1 MHSLTYESD
10 SSTEPLT
17 TVLPAC
23 CFVEVVTWKNEEKV
37 RQTLRCLSG
46 RMQNFLWWAL
56 MDLQQTIKTE
66 VKYSTSLI
74 CSSTQLCLITNLRF
88 LHFSTLQ
95 FKLKYP
101 SSSFWNTFSF
111 ISSNNW
117 QSIKA
122 HPHRFF
128 SWWCQ
133 GFQRNKTE
141 SESIVHYCLLV
152 QVIILTEG

>member
-1 MHSLTYESD
+1 M
-10 SSTEPLT
+10 
-17 TVLPAC
+17 VLPAC

-46 RMQNFLWWAL
+46 RMQNFLWWLWWTYSRPLKLRLNTQPHRFVQVLGCAS
-56 MDLQQTIKTE
+56 LQIWGSRTF
-66 VKYSTSLI
+66 LH
-74 CSSTQLCLITNLRF
+74 CSS
-88 LHFSTLQ
+88 Q

-141 SESIVHYCLLV
+141 SESVVHYCLLV
-152 QVIILTEG
+152 QVIILTED

>member
-1 MHSLTYESD
+1 MSQILPLNLWPRFFQPAALWKSLPGRMRRRSG
-10 SSTEPLT
+10 
-17 TVLPAC
+17 
-23 CFVEVVTWKNEEKV
+23 
-37 RQTLRCLSG
+37 RLRCLSG

-74 CSSTQLCLITNLRF
+74 CSSTRLCLITNLRF

-141 SESIVHYCLLV
+141 SESVVHYCLLV
-152 QVIILTEG
+152 QVIILTED

>member
-1 MHSLTYESD
+1 MSQILPLNLWPRFFQPAALWKSL
-10 SSTEPLT
+10 PG
-17 TVLPAC
+17 
-23 CFVEVVTWKNEEKV
+23 
-37 RQTLRCLSG
+37 RMRRRSG
-46 RMQNFLWWAL
+46 RLWGVCQEECKTFFDGLWWTYSRPLKLRLNIQPHRFVQVLGCAS
-56 MDLQQTIKTE
+56 LQIWGSRTF
-66 VKYSTSLI
+66 LH
-74 CSSTQLCLITNLRF
+74 CSS
-88 LHFSTLQ
+88 Q

-111 ISSNNW
+111 IYSNNW

-141 SESIVHYCLLV
+141 SESVVHYCFLV